1 MTRTITVKGVGSFK
15 AKPDYVV
22 ISMNIESKDKD
33 YAKAVENANKRIN
46 ILEQTVSGIGFE
58 KGSIKTTRFGV
69 SAQYENKKDAGGN
82 FKRVFAG
89 YSCSYS
95 LKLGFDFDSGRLAET
110 LTSIAKCEAE
120 PMLNISF
127 TIKDPANANEEL
139 LTSAAKNA
147 RRKAEILC
155 AASGEELGRL
165 ISINYDWSEP
175 NFVSRAMYDA
185 GAECMSMMRNA
196 VPQMEPD
203 DIELSDTAAFV
214 WEIRD

>member
-69 SAQYENKKDAGGN
+69 SAQYENKKDAGGS

-127 TIKDPANANEEL
+127 TIKDSANANEEL
-139 LTSAAKNA
+139 LMSAAKNA

-203 DIELSDTAAFV
+203 DIELSDSAAFV
-214 WEIRD
+214 WEIRG

>member
-69 SAQYENKKDAGGN
+69 SAQYENKKDAGGS

-110 LTSIAKCEAE
+110 LTSIAECEAE

-175 NFVSRAMYDA
+175 NLVSRAMYDA

>member
-22 ISMNIESKDKD
+22 ISMNIEVKDKD

-69 SAQYENKKDAGGN
+69 SAQYENKKDAGGS

>member
-69 SAQYENKKDAGGN
+69 SAQYENKKDAGGS

-203 DIELSDTAAFV
+203 DIELSDSAAFV
-214 WEIRD
+214 WEIRG

>member
-69 SAQYENKKDAGGN
+69 SAQYENKKDAGGS

-127 TIKDPANANEEL
+127 TIKDSANANEEL
-139 LTSAAKNA
+139 LMSAAKNA

-175 NFVSRAMYDA
+175 NLVSRAMYDS

-203 DIELSDTAAFV
+203 DIELSDSAAFV
-214 WEIRD
+214 WEIRG

>member
-69 SAQYENKKDAGGN
+69 SAQYENKKDAGGS

-95 LKLGFDFDSGRLAET
+95 LKLGFDYDSGRLAET

-127 TIKDPANANEEL
+127 TIKDSANANEEL

-203 DIELSDTAAFV
+203 DIELSDSAAFV
-214 WEIRD
+214 WEIRG

>member
-22 ISMNIESKDKD
+22 ISMNIESKNKD

-69 SAQYENKKDAGGN
+69 SAQYENKKDAGGSV
-82 FKRVFAG
+82 KRVFAG

-139 LTSAAKNA
+139 LTSAAKSA

>member
-22 ISMNIESKDKD
+22 ISMNIESKNKD

-46 ILEQTVSGIGFE
+46 ILEQTVSGIGFD
-58 KGSIKTTRFGV
+58 KGSVKTTRFGV
-69 SAQYENKKDAGGN
+69 SAQYENKKDAGGS

-127 TIKDPANANEEL
+127 TIKDPATANEEL
-139 LTSAAKNA
+139 LMSAAKNA

>member
-1 MTRTITVKGVGSFK
+1 MTRTITVKDVGSFK

-22 ISMNIESKDKD
+22 ISMNIESKNKD

-69 SAQYENKKDAGGN
+69 SAQYENKKDAGGS

-127 TIKDPANANEEL
+127 TIKDPATANEEL
-139 LTSAAKNA
+139 LMSAAKNA

>member
-165 ISINYDWSEP
+165 ISINYDWGEP

-196 VPQMEPD
+196 VPQMELD
-203 DIELSDTAAFV
+203 DIELSDSAAFV
-214 WEIRD
+214 WEIRG

>member
-22 ISMNIESKDKD
+22 INMNIEVKDKD

-46 ILEQTVSGIGFE
+46 ILEQTISCIGFD
-58 KGSIKTTRFGV
+58 KGSVKTTRFGV
-69 SAQYENKKDAGGN
+69 SAQYENKKDAGGS

-127 TIKDPANANEEL
+127 TIKDPENASEEL

-175 NFVSRAMYDA
+175 NLVSRAMYDA

-203 DIELSDTAAFV
+203 DIELSDSAAFV
-214 WEIRD
+214 WEIRG

>member
-22 ISMNIESKDKD
+22 ISMNIESKNKD

-69 SAQYENKKDAGGN
+69 SAQYENKKDAGGS

-127 TIKDPANANEEL
+127 TIKDSANANEEL
-139 LTSAAKNA
+139 LMSAAKNA

-203 DIELSDTAAFV
+203 DIELSDSAAFV
-214 WEIRD
+214 WEIRG